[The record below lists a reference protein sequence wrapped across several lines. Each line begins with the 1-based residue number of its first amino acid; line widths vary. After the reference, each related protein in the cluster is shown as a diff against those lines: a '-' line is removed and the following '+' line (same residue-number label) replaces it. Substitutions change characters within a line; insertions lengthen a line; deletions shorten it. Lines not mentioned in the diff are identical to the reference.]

1 MERQLR
7 TITIQDP
14 ISPTLTYEIQWS
26 VARPFK
32 MYHAGKSWPL
42 MTTCRVS
49 TIDTSPESYSR
60 GVKQLRAE
68 DFAIKHHIDEDNP
81 FYAQRLTLAKAL
93 KRSWYFAKPTR
104 TFIMKE
110 FNNHPENSTWKQKQ

>member
-7 TITIQDP
+7 VVTIQDP
-14 ISPTLTYEIQWS
+14 DRPTLTYEIQWS

-32 MYHAGKSWPL
+32 MYHVGKSWPL
-42 MTTCRVS
+42 MTTCRIF
-49 TIDTSPESYSR
+49 TIDSAPDSYSR

-93 KRSWYFAKPTR
+93 QRSWYFKKSLR
-104 TFIMKE
+104 TFIMKT
-110 FNNHPENSTWKQKQ
+110 FNNHSENNTWK